1 MFSRPLNPWVPLLV
15 FTAALAVTQ
24 SGYTVFQVVPSPL
37 VTTLLEYGPAFFVV
51 WWVMA
56 DASRSRRVPCHDF
69 GFFVMAA
76 FPFSVIWYVLW
87 TRRLRGFLVLGAL
100 LGLFLAPWL
109 CAIAVRVAVIIL
121 TPFHWETLH

>member
-24 SGYTVFQVVPSPL
+24 SAYTLFQVVPSLPG
-37 VTTLLEYGPAFFVV
+37 TILLEYGPAFFLVLWVV
-51 WWVMA
+51 A

-69 GFFVMAA
+69 GFFVMAS
-76 FPFSVIWYVLW
+76 FPFSVVWYVLW
-87 TRRLRGFLVLGAL
+87 TRRLRGLLVLGAL

-109 CAIAVRVAVIIL
+109 CAVAVRVALIVL
-121 TPFHWETLH
+121 DPLHRRDVP